1 MHMRRLALIL
11 RRKALRSYVAALVM
25 IVPLV
30 AATTHSHAQ
39 GTSGMLPDPI
49 SSRDLEGY
57 ARRLQLDEFQRLAID
72 PLHEQYRAAFRQ
84 LREDDI
90 AKLLKQTVEMRGG
103 GFSMPQRETAERLL
117 KDMKRAFKKIEQLD
131 SRLFNQM
138 DVVLTDDQRAAMP
151 RVRLARARQR
161 YRNGAMG
168 GGGIGSQAARID
180 LSEMY
185 AQLELSDQELL
196 DSDPLIASY
205 ERRLTPAVEKLY
217 EATITMSLDMLDAF
231 EAAGMTDLDMTDP
244 ESAQQMMET
253 MQAIWADLG
262 KNMTEKSTAIADL
275 NRKTLK
281 SVRARLTPK
290 NARDLRHNYYRRAYP
305 MAPADP
311 NSAQKRIAAALRL
324 KQLTEDQRLA
334 ITDAAQTHQRSH
346 DRITDEMIKFIEDY
360 NEGRSMFDFA
370 FDQDAWRDYTEKLQS
385 FSGRWRELNES
396 ANASLEAQ
404 LGPELAAKLSDPR
417 AIRQRTLAEAES
429 ETKATT
435 AQDPPHEQP
444 RDQFGRPLGAAVA
457 ISGHELDRYA
467 EKLSLTD
474 EQQAVIQ
481 LLHEE
486 YRSKYAEQSKQ
497 QAQEAQEER
506 QALFDGAQGDRS
518 GMAMIDIQLWM
529 KDAQD
534 RTIKDLE
541 AADEAFFSDLALML
555 GETAPTEQLD
565 RLRLARQRRLF
576 GQQPNRYAFGFPGLP
591 GTESNE
597 SSVDLS
603 ALVDDSEIDA
613 VKTDN
618 IDALLKEYEKTI
630 TDAFRNRYEFGLVAQ
645 RQQTEGMAEMMR
657 RQREGDTEGV
667 IAFGMEYQ
675 QMLQDVR
682 KPVEDANKKITQ
694 LNRDTLQQI
703 TAALDDRSARKFRA
717 AYRRKAFPGVYN
729 EPNSGEKYI
738 EAAMKLPKL
747 SDDQRLAIELH
758 RVEYQP
764 VYENLCNQMVEIH
777 SQSSGG
783 GSFTDPGY
791 VQEYM
796 QRQQKL
802 EVIKFDRSEL
812 NATARRRL
820 RQILT
825 PEQLAR
831 IGLAPEELPSP
842 NERPFIIEAT
852 SGG

>member
-1 MHMRRLALIL
+1 MHMRRIALIL
-11 RRKALRSYVAALVM
+11 HRKALRSYVAALVM
-25 IVPLV
+25 IVPSV
-30 AATTHSHAQ
+30 AATSRLHAQ

-90 AKLLKQTVEMRGG
+90 AKLLKQTAEMTGG
-103 GFSMPQRETAERLL
+103 GFRMPQREKAERLL
-117 KDMKRAFKKIEQLD
+117 KAMKRAFKKIEQLD
-131 SRLFNQM
+131 NRLFSQM
-138 DVVLTDDQRAAMP
+138 DVVLTDEQRTAMP

-161 YRNGAMG
+161 YHNGAMG
-168 GGGIGSQAARID
+168 GGGFGSQAAGVD
-180 LSEMY
+180 LSEIY
-185 AQLELSDQELL
+185 ARLELSDQELL

-217 EATITMSLDMLDAF
+217 EATMTMSLDMLDAF
-231 EAAGMTDLDMTDP
+231 EAAGMTDLDMSDP

-253 MQAIWADLG
+253 MRAIWADLG
-262 KNMTEKSTAIADL
+262 KSMTERSTAIADL

-281 SVRARLTPK
+281 SVKARLTPK
-290 NARDLRHNYYRRAYP
+290 NARKLRYDYYSRAYP
-305 MAPADP
+305 MAPKDRM
-311 NSAQKRIAAALRL
+311 SAQIRFEAALRL

-334 ITDAAQTHQRSH
+334 ITDAGETHQRSH
-346 DRITDEMIKFIEDY
+346 DRITDAMIKFVEEH

-370 FDQDAWRDYTEKLQS
+370 FDQEAQQDYQEKLTGFRS
-385 FSGRWRELNES
+385 RWQELNQ
-396 ANASLEAQ
+396 AATASLDAQ
-404 LGPELAAKLSDPR
+404 LGPELAAKFKGPR
-417 AIRQRTLAEAES
+417 ATLEMLRAEAES
-429 ETKATT
+429 GSGEAT
-435 AQDPPHEQP
+435 AADLPNEQP
-444 RDQFGRPLGAAVA
+444 RDQFGRPLGPVVA
-457 ISGHELDRYA
+457 ISAYELDRYA
-467 EKLSLTD
+467 EKLRLTD
-474 EQQAVIQ
+474 EQQAVVQ

-486 YRSKYAEQSKQ
+486 YRTKYAEQAKQ
-497 QAQEAQEER
+497 QAQKAQEER
-506 QALFDGAQGDRS
+506 QALLKAAQDDQS
-518 GMAMIDIQLWM
+518 GMTTIDIQLWM
-529 KDAQD
+529 QDTQD
-534 RTIKDLE
+534 RTVKVLD

-555 GETAPTEQLD
+555 SETAPTEQLD
-565 RLRLARQRRLF
+565 RLRLARKRRLF
-576 GQQPNRYAFGFPGLP
+576 GQRPNQYAFGFP

-613 VKTDN
+613 VKTDD
-618 IDALLKEYEKTI
+618 IDALLQEYEKTI
-630 TDAFRNRYEFGLVAQ
+630 TRAFRTRYESSLAAQ
-645 RQQTEGMAEMMR
+645 RRQTEGMAEMMR
-657 RQREGDTEGV
+657 RQREGDTDGA

-682 KPVEDANKKITQ
+682 KPVEDADKEITQ
-694 LNRDTLQQI
+694 LNRDTLAQI

-717 AYRRKAFPGVYN
+717 AYRRKAFPKVYN
-729 EPNSGEKYI
+729 EPNAGEKYLK
-738 EAAMKLPKL
+738 AAMKLHKL

-777 SQSSGG
+777 SQSSGR

-791 VQEYM
+791 MQEYM

-812 NATARRRL
+812 NAKARRRL

-842 NERPFIIEAT
+842 NERQFIIEAT

>member
-1 MHMRRLALIL
+1 MQETTLIRRADAMHATLAM
-11 RRKALRSYVAALVM
+11 LVLCAF
-25 IVPLV
+25 VFC
-30 AATTHSHAQ
+30 ATNSATAQ

-49 SSRDLEGY
+49 SSRDMEGY

-90 AKLLKQTVEMRGG
+90 AKLLKQTAEMTGG
-103 GFSMPQRETAERLL
+103 GFRMPQREKVERLL

-131 SRLFNQM
+131 NRLFNQM

-168 GGGIGSQAARID
+168 GGGFGSQAARID
-180 LSEMY
+180 LSEIY

-217 EATITMSLDMLDAF
+217 EATMTMSLDMLDAF

-253 MQAIWADLG
+253 MQAIWADIG
-262 KNMTEKSTAIADL
+262 KDMQKKSKAIADL
-275 NRKTLK
+275 NRKTLR
-281 SVRARLTPK
+281 SVRVRLSPEH
-290 NARDLRHNYYRRAYP
+290 ARDLRHNYYRRAFP

-324 KQLTEDQRLA
+324 TQLTEDQRLA

-429 ETKATT
+429 DTGETT
-435 AQDPPHEQP
+435 AADPPHEQP

-474 EQQAVIQ
+474 EQQAVVQ

-486 YRSKYAEQSKQ
+486 YRTKYAEQAKQ
-497 QAQEAQEER
+497 QAQKAQEKQR
-506 QALFDGAQGDRS
+506 ALFAAAQDDQS
-518 GMAMIDIQLWM
+518 GMGMIDIQLWM
-529 KDAQD
+529 QDTQD
-534 RTIKDLE
+534 RTIKVLE

-555 GETAPTEQLD
+555 SETAPTEQLD

-576 GQQPNRYAFGFPGLP
+576 GQRPNQYAFGFPGIP

-613 VKTDN
+613 VKTDD
-618 IDALLKEYEKTI
+618 IDALLKEYEKTL
-630 TDAFRNRYEFGLVAQ
+630 TRAFRTRYESGLAAQ
-645 RQQTEGMAEMMR
+645 RRQTEAMAEMMR
-657 RQREGDTEGV
+657 RQREGDTDGV
-667 IAFGMEYQ
+667 MAFGMEYQ

-682 KPVEDANKKITQ
+682 KPVEDADKEITQ
-694 LNRDTLQQI
+694 LNRDMLAQI
-703 TAALDDRSARKFRA
+703 TVALDDRSARKFRA
-717 AYRRKAFPGVYN
+717 AYRRKAFPDVYN

-738 EAAMKLPKL
+738 EAAMKLRQL

-777 SQSSGG
+777 SQSSGR

-791 VQEYM
+791 MQEYM

-812 NATARRRL
+812 NAKARRRL

-842 NERPFIIEAT
+842 NDRPFIIEAT